1 MKRLFFHVITSCFF
15 FVITA
20 AQQCIDPDAT
30 ASCSN
35 SSNNQTFFAWDVAQ
49 APPFLSGLFPN
60 NTLLQS
66 AWETHPLLSKV
77 SFAHHHQQQS
87 QSDQSIPSI
96 LHDRSAIL
104 KLQSEKEEGDPLLS
118 LLTVDDTISIISRPF
133 MRHGVDYKLAK
144 KIVQNGEEHLGILP
158 KSHYSIDEIRA
169 HFRYGGFSVVIDRM
183 QRRWAAIARQ
193 ASRLEEELKSIK
205 VGVNMYLTPEVV
217 LESEKDKRNG
227 HTRQGFEP
235 HWDWMDV
242 IIIQIAGRKR
252 WSVANEPT
260 IYLSNRDQKRKPTI
274 EEIKHYVQSPARF
287 SEFTLCPGDALYV
300 PRGHIH
306 NASTVL
312 VDGDAS
318 NEPLN
323 KCPASYPSAEIQQL
337 LNWKGQSSLHLTFG
351 FEQSCEGTLESLLHH
366 ALNLYFN
373 DNRSFNSIA
382 LPAETCSSRNQAA
395 KSHDIKW
402 RAVLHHAL
410 ATVARKRHPC
420 DFPSFHGSDAKQ
432 KDCNGNASLRRSL
445 PLGLSGK
452 SESVQYSN
460 LKHAFLQALDI
471 FVSSASIVAT
481 AEFVQSL
488 QKPPADPELFFCFPE
503 YTVEDVVACSDA
515 LMLLR
520 EHEFNEVLMDF
531 HEKASSNFH
540 EALKVMDKFG
550 NGMREMNRK
559 QQLDDLKRVAQVN
572 V

>member
-1 MKRLFFHVITSCFF
+1 MKRLFFHVIASCFF
-15 FVITA
+15 FVTA
-20 AQQCIDPDAT
+20 AQQCTDPDAT

-35 SSNNQTFFAWDVAQ
+35 SSNNQTFFAWNVAQ

-60 NTLLQS
+60 TSLLEA

-77 SFAHHHQQQS
+77 SFVDNHHHQQS

-96 LHDRSAIL
+96 LHDRSSIL
-104 KLQSEKEEGDPLLS
+104 QMQSEKEGDPLLS

-158 KSHYSIDEIRA
+158 KSHYSIDEISA
-169 HFRYGGFSVVIDRM
+169 HFHYGGFSLVIDRM

-193 ASRLEEELKSIK
+193 ATRLEEELKSIK
-205 VGVNMYLTPEVV
+205 VGVNMYLTPIPEVGGM
-217 LESEKDKRNG
+217 S
-227 HTRQGFEP
+227 TRQGFEP

-252 WSVANEPT
+252 WSVANEP
-260 IYLSNRDQKRKPTI
+260 IVYLSNRDQKRKPTI

-287 SEFTLCPGDALYV
+287 SEFTLCPGDALYI

-312 VDGDAS
+312 VDGVAS

-323 KCPASYPSAEIQQL
+323 NCPASFPSAEMQKL
-337 LNWKGQSSLHLTFG
+337 LNWNGQNSLHLTFG

-373 DNRSFNSIA
+373 DNRSINSVAI
-382 LPAETCSSRNQAA
+382 PAESCSSRNQAA
-395 KSHDIKW
+395 TSHDIKW

-410 ATVARKRHPC
+410 ASVARKHHPC
-420 DFPSFHGSDAKQ
+420 DFPLFHGSDAKQ

-445 PLGLSGK
+445 PLGLSEK
-452 SESVQYSN
+452 TESVQYTN
-460 LKHAFLQALDI
+460 LKNAFLQAVDT
-471 FVSSASIVAT
+471 FVSSASLVAT
-481 AEFVQSL
+481 AEFVQTL
-488 QKPPADPELFFCFPE
+488 QKLPTDPELYFCFPG
-503 YTVEDVVACSDA
+503 YTVEDVVACPDV
-515 LMLLR
+515 LLSLR
-520 EHEFNEVLMDF
+520 KHEFDKVLLDF

-540 EALKVMDKFG
+540 AALQLMDKFG
-550 NGMREMNRK
+550 NEIRERNRK
-559 QQLDDLKRVAQVN
+559 EQLDDLERVAQV
-572 V
+572 